1 MSDKQSVVSMGVLGR
16 PDGSSHFRSIVNYCL
31 IAIGV
36 GILALPKAIAQA
48 GWIIG
53 VLLLILAAGLAQY
66 AMVLLYKS
74 MRITAAD
81 GISPTFQAVGKDA
94 FGVVGMV
101 FVSFVVYLDL
111 VFVCALLVILVGDGM
126 ETLVP
131 SVDTFWWK
139 LIFTLIMLPLSWLPS
154 LKEVAFVSAI
164 GVGATIVTC
173 IAVVGASAREIAEPI
188 TEKTHS
194 VWPLSLMDAVVA
206 LTNFFFAFTVAPVIP
221 TLVVDMR
228 KPEDFPKISG
238 IALIVISVV
247 FAIIGFAGYLGF
259 GTDLVTY
266 PNISEAIAHGR
277 SSNDWLL
284 IIVEAAIEVVC
295 FSHFLVMLNPVSIA
309 VEDVIK
315 VVSKKQSVSW
325 WLKIM
330 ARSLLVFFCF
340 AIAVLIPA
348 FSKLVD
354 LISATL
360 CVFLQLIFPVGFYW
374 VLTKRSGEKVK
385 VYRNRWFKY
394 GEYAVMLFCIVLG
407 VFSGVIGTWSVISS
421 W

>member
-1 MSDKQSVVSMGVLGR
+1 MSDKQSVTECVLGR
-16 PDGSSHFRSIVNYCL
+16 PDGSSHFRSVVNYCL

-48 GWIIG
+48 GWVVG
-53 VLLLILAAGLAQY
+53 VLLLLLAAGLAQY

-74 MRITAAD
+74 MRMTAAD
-81 GISPTFQAVGKDA
+81 GTFPTFQAVGKNA
-94 FGVVGMV
+94 FGVVGMA

-139 LIFTLIMLPLSWLPS
+139 LIFTLVMLPLSWLPS
-154 LKEVAFVSAI
+154 MKEVAFVSAI
-164 GVGATIVTC
+164 GIFATLLTC
-173 IAVVGASAREIAEPI
+173 VAVVAASAREIADPVS
-188 TEKTHS
+188 EKIHT
-194 VWPLSLMDAVVA
+194 VWPLSLMDAVVS

-221 TLVVDMR
+221 TLVVDMK
-228 KPEDFPKISG
+228 KPEDFPKVSG
-238 IALIVISVV
+238 IALIVISVA

-266 PNISEAIAHGR
+266 ANISEAIAHGR
-277 SSNDWLL
+277 SSSDWLL

-295 FSHFLVMLNPVSIA
+295 FSHYLVMLNPVSIA

-315 VVSKKQSVSW
+315 VVSKKQTVAW
-325 WLKIM
+325 WLRIL
-330 ARSLLVFFCF
+330 ARSILVFFCF

-348 FSKLVD
+348 FSQLVD

-360 CVFLQLIFPVGFYW
+360 CVFLQLLFPVGFYW
-374 VLTKRSGEKVK
+374 ILTKRNGGKGYS
-385 VYRNRWFKY
+385 NNWLKY
-394 GEYAVMLFCIVLG
+394 GEYALMAFCVLLG